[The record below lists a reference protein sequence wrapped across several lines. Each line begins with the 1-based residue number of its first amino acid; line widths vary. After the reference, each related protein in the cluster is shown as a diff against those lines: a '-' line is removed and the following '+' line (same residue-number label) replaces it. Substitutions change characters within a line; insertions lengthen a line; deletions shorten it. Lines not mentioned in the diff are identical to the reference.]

1 MKLRSETPHGVAR
14 RSALKER
21 SHEAGPVARA
31 TFRRAAWQGAASWWI
46 PQKSRSAPGF
56 GGVFWISWES
66 LQLIKASWRRVG
78 ELKRRLRALFHCS
91 TGRWHI
97 QVDWPKKRGRGGG
110 RRRRYQSPFAEL

>member
-31 TFRRAAWQGAASWWI
+31 TFRRAAWQGAASLWI

-66 LQLIKASWRRVG
+66 LQLIKAFRRRVG
-78 ELKRRLRALFHCS
+78 EIKKRLRALFHCS
-91 TGRWHI
+91 TGRWPF
-97 QVDWPKKRGRGGG
+97 QVAHPAGYR
-110 RRRRYQSPFAEL
+110 

>member
-1 MKLRSETPHGVAR
+1 MKLRSETSHGVER

-31 TFRRAAWQGAASWWI
+31 TFRRAAWQGAASLWI

-78 ELKRRLRALFHCS
+78 ELKRRK
-91 TGRWHI
+91 T
-97 QVDWPKKRGRGGG
+97 KKIE
-110 RRRRYQSPFAEL
+110 RRKLNKSAPMWGKPQLTVLP